1 MTFISLGLGSWLNE
15 DAEKFRSMTF
25 NDSEVGS
32 ISFFFPVFRQHSQ
45 WPSLSEGPAA
55 WKWLPSPC
63 QRTDAGGTGVPQ
75 LLK

>member
-32 ISFFFPVFRQHSQ
+32 ISFFSQ
-45 WPSLSEGPAA
+45 YFASIPSGRVSQKVLLRGSGSLRRASELMPAELVCLS
-55 WKWLPSPC
+55 C
-63 QRTDAGGTGVPQ
+63 
-75 LLK
+75 